1 MDNSQWIL
9 FHFPFCCACKNKGR
23 FRKYFFQRFKKTP
36 ADQAVLKNLS
46 LKLVAIQCG
55 EKFDISIHDIAQ
67 LPDQDKMPSLQKELQ
82 DILSKHN
89 SLYKSDKENS
99 AKYKKL
105 KEEIDNRMDSLVQVI
120 ENKWLGF
127 KKVLL
132 LGK

>member
-1 MDNSQWIL
+1 MDNSQLIL
-9 FHFPFCCACKNKGR
+9 FHFLFFCACNKER